1 MKKIILATLSAG
13 LFVIGVN
20 AHAAGQGG
28 IAGSAVMRLNVVA
41 TKTTPPVTTS
51 TVTHVT
57 SSIAIGKQSAYTGGL
72 GGTGDTTKGIT
83 FAAGASG
90 VLETYANGSVKSIA
104 EDATLNKGQAN
115 SFEDGSTIQL
125 DAKKGTYK
133 GEVKQ

>member
-13 LFVIGVN
+13 LLVIGVN

-28 IAGSAVMRLNVVA
+28 IAGSAVMRLNVA
-41 TKTTPPVTTS
+41 TVEKITTS

-72 GGTGDTTKGIT
+72 GGTGNTTKGIT

-104 EDATLNKGQAN
+104 EDATLGTGQAN
-115 SFEDGSTIQL
+115 SFADGSTIQL
-125 DAKKGTYK
+125 DAKNGTYK
-133 GEVKQ
+133 GEVKK